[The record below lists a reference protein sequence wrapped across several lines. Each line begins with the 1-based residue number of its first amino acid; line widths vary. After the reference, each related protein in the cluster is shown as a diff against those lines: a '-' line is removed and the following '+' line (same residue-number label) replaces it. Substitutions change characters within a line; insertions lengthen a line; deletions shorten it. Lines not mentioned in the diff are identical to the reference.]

1 MVQLSGVL
9 GSLLLLLLLPLS
21 SGCRK
26 AAKLPTVLLLLL
38 LLLQAY
44 FWPARL
50 AVLLGV
56 LQRPGMLAVRARRAL
71 AVLLAGV

>member
-26 AAKLPTVLLLLL
+26 AAKLPTVLLL